1 VDATRDLYIAVLC
14 GDAGTVDA
22 ALAAGADPGWR
33 NFWGDSLTTAARDR
47 GFEAI
52 AARLEG
58 AKASSPRV
66 APSESGEDHPIHIA
80 AELGDARRV
89 RALLDGDQTLVHLAD
104 RAGGTPLHRAALS
117 GSRQTMALLLDRGA
131 DVNAMHGSGLGSYEG
146 YAPEQVQ
153 PIDMVLWWAPRRVRP
168 PRWRRVTNVA
178 WYWLRRVLGEAR
190 IGYFYRDA
198 VRLLV
203 SRGAP
208 YDLPVAAAVG
218 DADRIREI
226 LDADPSR
233 VHEARPNGRLALRA
247 AVERGHDHIVRLLL
261 ARGADPTWP
270 DWDSSRG
277 AALHAAARQGNEPMV
292 RLLLDHGAD
301 PNGFVNASGNA
312 VFVAKTPQ
320 IRRLLIERGGTI
332 DPFDLVWLDEDD
344 EVMRQVTRDP
354 QSAEAG
360 CGGVF
365 TAVVTRGKHDL
376 LKRLLDAGFRVPARV
391 DGCHSYLFERPD
403 MLRTLLASGMS
414 PDLPGGDTAMM
425 PLHHLCSRDT
435 RNRTMRHRTE
445 IAGILLDAGASISP
459 RDLEYESTP
468 LAWAAR
474 CNLPDMVEFLLSR
487 GAPTNLP
494 DDKPWATPLAW
505 ATSRGHAEIA
515 ATLRAAGAR

>member
-1 VDATRDLYIAVLC
+1 VDPTRDLYIAVLC
-14 GDAGTVDA
+14 NDPAAVAA
-22 ALAAGADPGWR
+22 ALAAGGDPAWR

-52 AARLEG
+52 AARLEE

-66 APSESGEDHPIHIA
+66 VPSESGDDHPIHTA
-80 AELGDARRV
+80 AELGAARQV
-89 RALLDGDQTLVHLAD
+89 RALLDAEPALVHLAD

-117 GSRQTMALLLDRGA
+117 GSLETMALLLDRGA

-153 PIDMVLWWAPRRVRP
+153 PIDMVLWWAPRRVP
-168 PRWRRVTNVA
+168 LPRRRA
-178 WYWLRRVLGEAR
+178 IIRGARCWLRRILGRRKA
-190 IGYFYRDA
+190 GYLAVDA

-203 SRGAP
+203 SRGAA
-208 YDLPVAAAVG
+208 YDLPVAAAIG

-233 VHEARPNGRLALRA
+233 IRDARPNGRLALRA

-270 DWDSSRG
+270 DWDASRG
-277 AALHAAARQGNEPMV
+277 AALHEAARQGNEPIV

-312 VFVAKTPQ
+312 VFVARTPA

-332 DPFDLVWLDEDD
+332 DPYDLVWLDEDD
-344 EVMRQVTRDP
+344 EVMRQVTQDP
-354 QSAEAG
+354 KSAEAG

-365 TAVVTRGKHDL
+365 TAVVTKGKHEL
-376 LKRLLDAGFRVPARV
+376 LQRLLDAGFRVPARV
-391 DGCHSYLFERPD
+391 EGCHSYLFERPD
-403 MLRTLLASGMS
+403 MLRTLIASGMS
-414 PDLPGGDTAMM
+414 PDLPGSHGMT
-425 PLHHLCSRDT
+425 PLHQLCTRDT
-435 RNRTMRHRTE
+435 RNRTMNHRTE
-445 IAGILLDAGASISP
+445 VAGILLDAGAFIAP

-474 CNLPDMVEFLLSR
+474 CNLPDMVEFLLAR
-487 GAPTNLP
+487 GAPTHLP

-505 ATSRGHAEIA
+505 ATRRGHAGIA
-515 ATLRAAGAR
+515 ATLRGAGASR